1 MKYLR
6 YIYLPFIFLFACT
19 VCTGCSENV
28 VLENESHTAW
38 NAADAQPV
46 YVTEWPD
53 NEYTTQIVKPEYGE
67 MDYIVDYSAS
77 GRYAVNLKNISEEES
92 AAYVEELKE
101 SGYSEIF
108 SEGNDASVGTM
119 LKKDDVTLSIAYSGT
134 DFGLIIMMDSDT

>member
-1 MKYLR
+1 
-6 YIYLPFIFLFACT
+6 
-19 VCTGCSENV
+19 
-28 VLENESHTAW
+28 
-38 NAADAQPV
+38 ADAQPV